1 MIISNFVINQ
11 TTLAFAILSFICSSF
26 MLIGIFI
33 LYFTKNLK
41 KGYFTGRIK
50 LIISLLIA
58 GCINS
63 GNNAISTAAITIYE
77 TPLSGSSCIA
87 NGFIGQ
93 WTVQAGDFSTLSI
106 ALVTSYVSLHKSP
119 NYALNV
125 VEKWLSTM
133 LFTIWGTS
141 LSTAVTGH
149 FVVGYKWTGTWCWFS
164 ATPLPLSTYVRYFL
178 THGPRI
184 SEIEVR
190 RTKKGPF
197 GKPHSKPNIDLS
209 RLLRIAVER
218 RFLDATTG
226 STEVTRFLQ
235 SFTQLIPFADS
246 MLFIASNFVKMYLN
260 KFPHLK
266 KKVTEEVAEISVANN
281 TCIKSSDIHF
291 DDEKGDPPVGWIQT
305 SEDRPHVMN
314 LKLALE
320 GIGEDGFSL
329 DGPSENVEFDDLELS
344 SKSNSHF
351 EEKNFIF
358 GCGLPK
364 IQVED
369 FTDHNDFNT
378 KNNLFDLHKRSVTPL
393 PRTSMPPMVSR

>member
-1 MIISNFVINQ
+1 
-11 TTLAFAILSFICSSF
+11 

-184 SEIEVR
+184 VIFVLIIVAYTYLYCFFRVKLKFAGLKKDHSVN
-190 RTKKGPF
+190 RTVNQILIYPVF
-197 GKPHSKPNIDLS
+197 YV
-209 RLLRIAVER
+209 LLWSGGMAN

-378 KNNLFDLHKRSVTPL
+378 KNNLFDLNKRSVTPL